1 MGIRKRKYEKLKL
14 DPLPWYCPISPS
26 EFPFFQMKNKE
37 LKNFL
42 KISKTLIPKTKL
54 LIKSFKQLK
63 EMLKEFE
70 NPVSFDFYDAHVSTR
85 SRFINLNINYPSDN
99 INLIIV

>member
-1 MGIRKRKYEKLKL
+1 
-14 DPLPWYCPISPS
+14 
-26 EFPFFQMKNKE
+26 MKNKE
-37 LKNFL
+37 LKNVL
-42 KISKTLIPKTKL
+42 KISKTLIPTQVTSKTNLQTKV